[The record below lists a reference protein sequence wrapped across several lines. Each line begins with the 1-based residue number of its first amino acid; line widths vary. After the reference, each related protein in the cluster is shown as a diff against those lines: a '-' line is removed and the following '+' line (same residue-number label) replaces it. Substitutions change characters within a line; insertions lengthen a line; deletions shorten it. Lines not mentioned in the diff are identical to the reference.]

1 MDKNYISEIDSFK
14 KLREAKDKSR
24 LEAQLAKNRVEL
36 SLFKVRL
43 SLSPS
48 NIASSFSI
56 YIKKTVLKSAFNW
69 VEKKISSKK

>member
-1 MDKNYISEIDSFK
+1 MDKNYILEIDSFK

-24 LEAQLAKNRVEL
+24 LEAQFAKNRVEL

-48 NIASSFSI
+48 NIASSLTG
-56 YIKKTVLKSAFNW
+56 YLKKTVLKSVLSWMENKFSF
-69 VEKKISSKK
+69 KK